1 MRSPRL
7 WLLALLIF
15 AVSGLVF
22 SSPGEA
28 QMGYGMHHGMYGGGY
43 GGYQGGGWSYCPYCG
58 RPLQG
63 GGGYPMGPGMM
74 GPGYGQ
80 QGMGPGMMGP
90 GYGSPYNGWNDRGD
104 RRYNEPLKKEDARS
118 EVEDMLKA
126 SGNPNLKLGDVEEDG
141 RYYVVGILT
150 KDGSLVDKMQVDKN
164 TGMMRS
170 IYGRQSP

>member
-1 MRSPRL
+1 
-7 WLLALLIF
+7 
-15 AVSGLVF
+15 
-22 SSPGEA
+22 
-28 QMGYGMHHGMYGGGY
+28 
-43 GGYQGGGWSYCPYCG
+43 
-58 RPLQG
+58 
-63 GGGYPMGPGMM
+63 MGPGMM

-90 GYGSPYNGWNDRGD
+90 GYGSPYDYQQGRGD
-104 RRYNEPLKKEDARS
+104 RRYNEPLKKEDARK

-170 IYGRQSP
+170 IYGR